1 MAIIIAGYGITD
13 ALTEQALIP
22 ELNSRDAAN
31 RDRANHTGTQSW
43 GTLTG
48 TPTTLSGYGI
58 TDGLTTSAAAAAYQP
73 LDADLTAIAAL
84 SGSSGIARKT
94 AANTWTL
101 DITQAPM
108 TNLPYW
114 PLGSAITVANDTT
127 DATNDI
133 QFIANGKAVQCRDIN
148 GNMLWVTPSAGTV
161 IKRADA
167 TWASGTNAGGQ
178 GSGVS
183 FTANTEYYLFLITN
197 GTLIDYGFDTSVTA
211 ANLRTSTGWQ
221 YYRPVGWNKA
231 TTGPAWRTFRRDG
244 IWHWWR
250 DQNAATSTIGG
261 AVATV
266 NVDAPTGFDCLT
278 HFAVSSGHGFGCGLY
293 PCFWMGPVS
302 DANPTALSPSY
313 AVSSTQPLA
322 LTASYYLASDIRVQR
337 LDIQILV
344 ILGQVKTFG
353 WEVASSRVTVAG
365 DWFSAIVYP
374 SYLVRGFSLENLING

>member
-1 MAIIIAGYGITD
+1 MAELNGIGSSLGSPDGNDVDSGITIP
-13 ALTEQALIP
+13 LIGSLGGDIS
-22 ELNSRDAAN
+22 LN
-31 RDRANHTGTQSW
+31 
-43 GTLTG
+43 
-48 TPTTLSGYGI
+48 
-58 TDGLTTSAAAAAYQP
+58 
-73 LDADLTAIAAL
+73 AIAAL

-133 QFIANGKAVQCRDIN
+133 QFIANGEAVQCRDIN
-148 GNMLWVTPSAGTV
+148 GNMLWVTPPAGTV

-250 DQNAATSTIGG
+250 NQNAATSTIGG

-278 HFAVSSGHGFGCGLY
+278 HFAVSSGHASESGFHAS
-293 PCFWMGPVS
+293 FWIGPVS
-302 DANPTALSPSY
+302 DANPTTLIVSY
-313 AVSSTQPLA
+313 GVSSYPLA
-322 LTASYYLASDIRVQR
+322 LTSSLFVGSDIRLQR

-353 WEVASSRVTVAG
+353 WSVDGRVTVAG
-365 DWFSAIVYP
+365 DWLNAGGYP